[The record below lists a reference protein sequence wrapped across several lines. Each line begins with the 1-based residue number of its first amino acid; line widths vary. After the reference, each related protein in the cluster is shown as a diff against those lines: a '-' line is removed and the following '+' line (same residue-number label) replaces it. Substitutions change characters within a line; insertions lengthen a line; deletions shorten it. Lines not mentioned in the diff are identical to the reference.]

1 MKVQLF
7 TPELI
12 EHTDG
17 RMFPAEMVRPNDATE
32 DEYLFVEYEAYQELV
47 KAYDAALKR
56 IMALERALADQQMLQ
71 LAVERMAMS

>member
-17 RMFPAEMVRPNDATE
+17 RSFPAEMVRPNDATE
-32 DEYLFVEYEAYQELV
+32 DEYLFVEYEAYADLEKRVKEL
-47 KAYDAALKR
+47 
-56 IMALERALADQQMLQ
+56 ETELQ
-71 LAVERMAMS
+71 LLKLSVTRMEIGV

>member
-17 RMFPAEMVRPNDATE
+17 RSFPAEMVRPNDATE
-32 DEYLFVEYEAYQELV
+32 DEYLFVEYEAYRELEKQV
-47 KAYDAALKR
+47 AT
-56 IMALERALADQQMLQ
+56 LERALRDQQMLQ